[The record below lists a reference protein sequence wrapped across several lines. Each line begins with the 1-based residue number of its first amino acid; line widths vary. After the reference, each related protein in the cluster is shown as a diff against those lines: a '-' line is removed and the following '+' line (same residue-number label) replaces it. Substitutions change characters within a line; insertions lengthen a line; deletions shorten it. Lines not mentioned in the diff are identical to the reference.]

1 MSVVCHAA
9 SESISVKGV
18 SGRGIPRVSGAGGRR
33 ACGKGQGLQS
43 RTFCKCNAKP
53 RTILARIN
61 EWKLG
66 WIWTHDLLAQPVK
79 FISSHHYTLEH
90 TCSMTDGPL
99 LCRTFDR
106 GALRAWQQYCY
117 FRSVVVNCMCYA
129 CEYWTRAVATQNDD
143 WRLIDFATKAA

>member
-1 MSVVCHAA
+1 LNVTLSVVCHAA

-79 FISSHHYTLEH
+79 FISSHHWSRLYTGAYMQYDRRSSALSDIRSWRF
-90 TCSMTDGPL
+90 TSLTTVL
-99 LCRTFDR
+99 L
-106 GALRAWQQYCY
+106 L
-117 FRSVVVNCMCYA
+117 
-129 CEYWTRAVATQNDD
+129 
-143 WRLIDFATKAA
+143 